1 LNSNPDLEETSR
13 FAVVQ
18 FVKKLFLLSLLV
30 LLAGCA
36 SVEDTGLP
44 GPSASAQQ
52 SLSPTEAADPL
63 ADDMT
68 EADQEA
74 DSEQESAPENTEES
88 DQGGTTASSAP
99 VESSASDSDP
109 EPTQT
114 PTSKPSESESAS
126 EPKLTL
132 AAVAANNSNSSCW
145 VVIEGLVYDLTPWI
159 SKHPGGAGAIL
170 GLCGSDGT
178 EQFAGKHGG
187 QATPASALKDYLL
200 GELQR

>member
-1 LNSNPDLEETSR
+1 MEETFR
-13 FAVVQ
+13 FAVVDL
-18 FVKKLFLLSLLV
+18 VKKIFLLSLLV
-30 LLAGCA
+30 LITGCA

-44 GPSASAQQ
+44 SPSASVQQ
-52 SLSPTEAADPL
+52 PLSPTETADPL

-68 EADQEA
+68 EADQKA
-74 DSEQESAPENTEES
+74 DSEQESDSENSEES
-88 DQGGTTASSAP
+88 DQGGTAASAP
-99 VESSASDSDP
+99 PEEASASDSNP

-114 PTSKPSESESAS
+114 PTSEPSESESAS
-126 EPKLTL
+126 EPKLTP

-145 VVIEGLVYDLTPWI
+145 VVIDDLVYDLTSWI
-159 SKHPGGAGAIL
+159 SKHPGGSGAIL

-200 GELQR
+200 GELER